1 MPADFRLPRMA
12 ACPTPDRG
20 DPADPATMAL
30 LAEVRQRFLPN
41 TVLALKKPGEES
53 MLPLLEGRT
62 LLDGKAAAYV
72 CENYACKLPV
82 TNAQELGKLLDR
94 GSQNAK

>member
-1 MPADFRLPRMA
+1 
-12 ACPTPDRG
+12 
-20 DPADPATMAL
+20 L

-41 TVLALKKPGEES
+41 TVLALKKPDEVS
-53 MLPLLEGRT
+53 LLPLLEGRT
-62 LLDGKAAAYV
+62 LLDGKPAAYV
-72 CENYACKLPV
+72 CENYTCKLPV